1 MKYKYFAIIC
11 CAFLCS
17 CGTYFNQP
25 ITQQNARTGE
35 VSSFTTKLKN
45 LPLPQEPVVVGVY
58 NFKDQTG
65 QYKAMENGSSFST
78 AVTQGGTSVLIKALE
93 DSRWF
98 TPIERENLS
107 NLLQE
112 RNIIR
117 STRQEYS
124 NNGKGGQVQLPPL
137 LYAGVLLEGGV
148 VSYDTNI
155 LTGGF
160 GARYFGVGGSTQYKQ
175 DRITVYLRAISTS
188 SGKILKTVYVSKT
201 ILSQA
206 IDASLFKYVNFQR
219 LLEVETGYTKNEPVQ
234 LAVKE
239 AIEKAV
245 QALIIEGVD
254 EGLWQAKDKN
264 EGTVLVKKYKEE
276 KEEEQLTR
284 LYDREYL
291 DWKYKNSFAIDLG
304 VNRFM
309 GDYAAKNFSYLG
321 RLSYK
326 RQFTP
331 HLGLGLNGSL
341 LEFEIPKIG
350 KNTFATADLNA
361 EITILPYD
369 KLGPYLYGGP
379 GVLFDIQK
387 DDLFNL
393 EKNYFKLQYGVGV
406 KYAVSPKIDLRVFA
420 EHNVTFSDE
429 VDEVVNGKLNDY
441 FFNFG
446 AGLSFHFGN
455 KNKIR
460 IKEVKSETE
469 PKSEEVLEENP
480 AIPLQGGNQ
489 NNQ

>member
-1 MKYKYFAIIC
+1 MRYKYLA
-11 CAFLCS
+11 AFLCCIFLYS

-25 ITQQNARTGE
+25 IMQEEARTGE
-35 VSSFTTKLKN
+35 TSNLTDELKN
-45 LPLPQEPVVVGVY
+45 LPLPEEPIVVGVY

-93 DSRWF
+93 DSQWF
-98 TPIERENLS
+98 TPIERENLN
-107 NLLQE
+107 NLLNE

-124 NNGKGGQVQLPPL
+124 NNGNKNQIHLPPL

-175 DRITVYLRAISTS
+175 DRITIYLRAISTS
-188 SGKILKTVYVSKT
+188 NGKILKTVYVSKT

-239 AIEKAV
+239 AVEKAV
-245 QALIIEGVD
+245 QSLIIEGID
-254 EGLWQAKDKN
+254 GGLWTTKDKVA
-264 EGTVLVKKYKEE
+264 GAQAVDQYRKE
-276 KEEEQLTR
+276 KEEEQSTR
-284 LYDREYL
+284 LYNREYL
-291 DWKYKNSFAIDLG
+291 DWKYKNAFSFDFG

-309 GDYAAKNFSYLG
+309 GDYAKKNFSYLG

-326 RQFTP
+326 RQLTP
-331 HLGLGLNGSL
+331 HLGLSLSGSIMDFNIASQ
-341 LEFEIPKIG
+341 ENNIYAAADF
-350 KNTFATADLNA
+350 NT

-369 KLGPYLYGGP
+369 RFGPYIYGGP
-379 GVLFDIQK
+379 GVLFDVNE
-387 DDLFNL
+387 DDSFSM
-393 EKNYFKLQYGVGV
+393 EENYIKLQYGLGL
-406 KYAVSPKIDLRVFA
+406 KYAISPKIEFKVFA
-420 EHNVTFSDE
+420 EHNITFSDE
-429 VDEVVNGKLNDY
+429 IDQVVSGKLDDY
-441 FFNFG
+441 YFNFG
-446 AGLSFHFGN
+446 AGLNFYFGN
-455 KNKIR
+455 RDKRKNKIEN
-460 IKEVKSETE
+460 KTE
-469 PKSEEVLEENP
+469 EEVQPEAILDEPINKTPADEN
-480 AIPLQGGNQ
+480 
-489 NNQ
+489 